1 MKNLR
6 YFIKFSFVLIILFNA
21 NCNKSYE
28 NLLYKDQLLKK
39 HFSQDDV
46 KMLNEILLFFDKVV
60 KQNCQNKSNITK
72 CYFKYLKRIKE
83 NYSTGDLGLN
93 ISPKEQKELFNR
105 INAESFKKIWVYN
118 KSFSRETDTKGEILS
133 IKNQSEYIDFLK
145 TMSEYDNT
153 VKGYYEPYR
162 SVGEMNAGS
171 VSYVVHSYQ
180 KFNLDDEK
188 IRLILAIHYLTLN
201 AQTNKELQTSA
212 GARL

>member
-1 MKNLR
+1 MKKLR
-6 YFIKFSFVLIILFNA
+6 YFIKFSFVLIILFNT

-28 NLLYKDQLLKK
+28 TLLYKDQLLKK

-60 KQNCQNKSNITK
+60 KQGCQNKSNITK

-83 NYSTGDLGLN
+83 NYSTGDLSLN

-118 KSFSRETDTKGEILS
+118 KSFSRETDINGEILS

-153 VKGYYEPYR
+153 VKGYYESYR
-162 SVGEMNAGS
+162 SAGEMNAGS

-212 GARL
+212 GAR